1 MPTYYA
7 HCRALDAVTGDVVM
21 DGGTWKTDPP
31 MVGVVTRVLRTQRG
45 SYLPDPTFGV
55 DWSKVDKLRPNV
67 AELLRV
73 AIMEALQRY
82 LDRGLISSV
91 AITASVAAGALFFAV
106 SFLDPRQPGV
116 RANVNGQI

>member
-1 MPTYYA
+1 MTYYA
-7 HCRALDAVTGDVVM
+7 LTRALDAVSGDVLL

-45 SYLPDPTFGV
+45 TYLPDPTFGV
-55 DWSKVDKLRPNV
+55 DWSKVDKQRPNV
-67 AELLRV
+67 SELLRT

-82 LDRGLISSV
+82 LDRGLVSSV
-91 AITASVAAGALFFAV
+91 AITSESVGARLSFVV

>member
-1 MPTYYA
+1 MTYYA
-7 HCRALDAVTGDVVM
+7 QCRSLDAVSGDVQL

-31 MVGVVTRVLRTQRG
+31 MVGVVTRILRTQRG
-45 SYLPDPTFGV
+45 TYLPDPTFGV
-55 DWSKVDKLRPNV
+55 DWSRTDKQRPNIS
-67 AELLRV
+67 ELLRT

-82 LDRGLISSV
+82 LDRKLISSI
-91 AITASVAAGALFFAV
+91 AITSEIVGGRLSFVV